1 MEGPQNRMFET
12 HAYVLS
18 VVPPKEF
25 LRDSR
30 PRGDTIVQGIGE
42 SHFTLLEMIPH
53 KGVKVHPQERVSIQR
68 NSTSKIDHVKRRIFY
83 EDLVPESVAE
93 LALVIE
99 IIVTKHEMKYV
110 QFFNEASPITT
121 RMHSLQLLPGIGQ
134 TLMWAILEER
144 KRKPFK
150 SFDDIAARTKL
161 QNPKKVITARI
172 IDELKEDVKRW
183 LFVRPPKREED
194 ERDTRK
200 RAPRR

>member
-1 MEGPQNRMFET
+1 MEGQQNRMFET

-30 PRGDTIVQGIGE
+30 PRGDTIVQGVGE
-42 SHFTLLEMIPH
+42 SHFTLLEMIPQRGI
-53 KGVKVHPQERVSIQR
+53 KLHPQEHVSIQR
-68 NSTSKIDHVKRRIFY
+68 NSASKIDHVKRRIFY
-83 EDLVPESVAE
+83 EDLVPESVTE

-99 IIVTKHEMKYV
+99 IVVTKHEHKFV
-110 QFFNEASPITT
+110 QFFNEAQPITT

-150 SFDDIAARTKL
+150 NFEDIAARTKL

-172 IDELKEDVKRW
+172 IDELKEEVKRW
-183 LFVRPPKREED
+183 LFVRPPKREDD
-194 ERDTRK
+194 EQNHRDRPPK
-200 RAPRR
+200 R

>member
-1 MEGPQNRMFET
+1 MEGQQNRMFET

-30 PRGDTIVQGIGE
+30 PRGDTIVQGLGE
-42 SHFTLLEMIPH
+42 SHFTLLEMIPQR
-53 KGVKVHPQERVSIQR
+53 GVKLHPQERVSIER
-68 NSTSKIDHVKRRIFY
+68 NSASKIDHVKRRVFF

-99 IIVTKHEMKYV
+99 IIVTKHEHKFV
-110 QFFNEASPITT
+110 QFFNEAQPITT

-144 KRKPFK
+144 KRVPFK
-150 SFDDIAARTKL
+150 NFEDIAGRTKL
-161 QNPKKVITARI
+161 QNPKKIIAARI
-172 IDELKEDVKRW
+172 FDELKEDVKRW
-183 LFVRPPKREED
+183 LFVRPPKREDD
-194 ERDTRK
+194 EQNHRDRP
-200 RAPRR
+200 ARR

>member
-42 SHFTLLEMIPH
+42 SHFTLLEMIPQG
-53 KGVKVHPQERVSIQR
+53 GVKLHPQEHVSIQR
-68 NSTSKIDHVKRRIFY
+68 NTASKIDHVKRRIFY

-93 LALVIE
+93 LALVVE
-99 IIVTKHEMKYV
+99 IIVTKHEHKFV

-150 SFDDIAARTKL
+150 NFEDIAARTKL

-172 IDELKEDVKRW
+172 IDELKEEVKRW
-183 LFVRPPKREED
+183 LFVRPPKREDD
-194 ERDTRK
+194 EENHRDRP
-200 RAPRR
+200 PRR

>member
-1 MEGPQNRMFET
+1 MEGQQNRMLET

-18 VVPPKEF
+18 IIPPKEF

-42 SHFTLLEMIPH
+42 SHFTLLEMIPQRE
-53 KGVKVHPQERVSIQR
+53 VKLHPQERVSIQR
-68 NSTSKIDHVKRRIFY
+68 NSVSKIDHVQRRVFY

-99 IIVTKHEMKYV
+99 IIVTKHEHKYV

-144 KRKPFK
+144 KREPFK
-150 SFDDIAARTKL
+150 SFEDIAARTKL

-172 IDELKEDVKRW
+172 IDELKEEVKRW
-183 LFVRPPKREED
+183 LFVRPPKREE
-194 ERDTRK
+194 EEQNHRDRP
-200 RAPRR
+200 PRR

>member
-1 MEGPQNRMFET
+1 MEGQQNRMFET

-30 PRGDTIVQGIGE
+30 PRGETIVQGIGE
-42 SHFTLLEMIPH
+42 SHFTLLEMIPQR
-53 KGVKVHPQERVSIQR
+53 GVKTHPQERVAISR
-68 NSTSKIDHVKRRIFY
+68 NTQSKIDHVKRRIFY

-93 LALVIE
+93 LALVVE
-99 IIVTKHEMKYV
+99 IIVTKHEHKYV

-144 KRKPFK
+144 KKEPFK
-150 SFDDIAARTKL
+150 SFNDIAARTKL

-172 IDELKEDVKRW
+172 IDELREDVKRW

-194 ERDTRK
+194 EHEHRER
-200 RAPRR
+200 PSRR

>member
-42 SHFTLLEMIPH
+42 SHFTLLEMIPQ
-53 KGVKVHPQERVSIQR
+53 KGFKPRPQERLSIQR
-68 NSTSKIDHVKRRIFY
+68 DSANKIDHVKRRIFY

-99 IIVTKHEMKYV
+99 IIVTKHEHKFV

-121 RMHSLQLLPGIGQ
+121 RMHSLQLLPGVGQ

-144 KRKPFK
+144 KREPFK
-150 SFDDIAARTKL
+150 NFNDIAARTKL

-172 IDELKEDVKRW
+172 IDELREDVKRW
-183 LFVRPPKREED
+183 LFVRPPKRDEE
-194 ERDTRK
+194 EREHKDRP
-200 RAPRR
+200 PRR